1 MCVSLCTTVMH
12 NTAHRTVLT
21 IFPLILQ
28 TIIIAEMMS
37 TGGDEYSSILIGQQ
51 KPAPVII
58 DGSFWDVFLVH
69 SISLEWVHTG
79 IWNNS
84 RKECWLN
91 KN

>member
-1 MCVSLCTTVMH
+1 MH

-37 TGGDEYSSILIGQQ
+37 TGGEEYSSILIGQE

-69 SISLEWVHTG
+69 WTLHTFGMGAHRHLE
-79 IWNNS
+79 
-84 RKECWLN
+84 
-91 KN
+91 